1 MSNGNLEMQ
10 KKMEDL
16 MRENEELKK
25 RQYVPNERMP
35 HQLHFDATFWP
46 SLIETSHHRIAL
58 GSPLTADFFVNMTQ
72 ALAILGTHEIAM
84 MRIDF
89 VRFPIYVP
97 LQDNDVDTRFIS
109 LGDSLGAPKIL
120 FKFSGIRKS
129 APFQAI
135 AGESILVVGIV
146 H

>member
-1 MSNGNLEMQ
+1 
-10 KKMEDL
+10 
-16 MRENEELKK
+16 
-25 RQYVPNERMP
+25 MP

-46 SLIETSHHRIAL
+46 SLIETSHRRIAL

-72 ALAILGTHEIAM
+72 ALATLGTHEIAM

-97 LQDNDVDTRFIS
+97 PQDNDVDMSLYVDTRFIS

-120 FKFSGIRKS
+120 FKFSGIRKG